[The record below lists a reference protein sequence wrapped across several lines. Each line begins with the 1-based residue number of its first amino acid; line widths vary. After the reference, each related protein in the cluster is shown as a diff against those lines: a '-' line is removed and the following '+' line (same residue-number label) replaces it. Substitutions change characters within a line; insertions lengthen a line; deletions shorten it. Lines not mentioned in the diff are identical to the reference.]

1 MSRTLLLSA
10 IVALG
15 CSVSSVPAASDIEK
29 AIVQSIMLNQI
40 GLLVDDPNMIFG
52 LIDGPKENLKN
63 HRKIIF
69 GSIEDLS
76 IPLDRA
82 HRVASDTS
90 IFRIDTVNMGSF
102 YSNMLRGFH

>member
-52 LIDGPKENLKN
+52 IINLESEQCYCVAPPEGATLIVGDEYSFVPDTTVAPILQRELSRQYPNC
-63 HRKIIF
+63 KIV
-69 GSIEDLS
+69 
-76 IPLDRA
+76 
-82 HRVASDTS
+82 RV
-90 IFRIDTVNMGSF
+90 R
-102 YSNMLRGFH
+102 R